1 MRLNLMEI
9 LHKIKKSKLN
19 IILIFL
25 VLLIVL
31 LSIVYFKDDSRYITE
46 REFSE
51 LVRADQ
57 IKRAHIEDGTLSF
70 VYDGKRYKIL
80 TDIVNLKEL
89 SNHALITKEEDSGS
103 GGISAILVIF
113 TFAFFLFVY
122 YFETVLARCRRMDG
136 VGAARQNTSAGGDLG
151 DLSPSV
157 SDVRFSDVAGISE
170 VKDELIEIVD
180 FLKNPAKYRNFGIKL
195 PKGILMIGEP
205 GVGKTLIAKAVAGEA
220 DVPFFYQSG
229 ASFAEV
235 FVGVGARRVR
245 ELFAKAKSC
254 APAII
259 FIDEIDA
266 VGGKRGIGRN
276 DEREATLNQLLTE
289 MDGFEENSGVMVIGA
304 TNKINLIDDALL
316 RSGRFDRRVFI
327 GLPNYK
333 DRIEILKIYLE
344 GKRCSANINKVSR
357 LCVGFSGAG
366 VATLVNEAAI
376 NALKRGSD
384 TIELSDFENVRMRVF
399 YGVQK
404 SRILTEYEKEIQAF
418 YQGAKALS
426 AYWYSFDF
434 EKIELLNDKF
444 LNEDFE
450 IESKTQILNQIK
462 VLLSGMAALQ
472 IHKNDAFSNSASD
485 VKQAIALAQKMVFEL
500 AMGDSFTPS
509 AQSVNK
515 ILQDCY
521 DEVSEI
527 IRTMQDKLNQIS
539 KQIFVYEF
547 ITFEDVQKICES
559 DGVEQEGVSAQEQD
573 LQKPEEDSESSEE
586 KPQDGTLNFD

>member
-1 MRLNLMEI
+1 MEI

-51 LVRADQ
+51 LVRKDQ

-70 VYDGKRYKIL
+70 IYDGKRYKIL

-122 YFETVLARCRRMDG
+122 YFETVLARRRRLDG
-136 VGAARQNTSAGGDLG
+136 VGAARQGGANAELG

-304 TNKINLIDDALL
+304 TNKINMIDDALL

-376 NALKRGSD
+376 NALKRGGD

-573 LQKPEEDSESSEE
+573 LQKLEKDSESSEE

>member
-51 LVRADQ
+51 LVRKDQ

-89 SNHALITKEEDSGS
+89 SNHALITKEEDNES

-122 YFETVLARCRRMDG
+122 YFETVLARRRRMDG
-136 VGAARQNTSAGGDLG
+136 MGTARQGGTSAELG

-573 LQKPEEDSESSEE
+573 LQKLEKDSESSEE

>member
-1 MRLNLMEI
+1 MEI

-51 LVRADQ
+51 LVRKDQ

-122 YFETVLARCRRMDG
+122 YFETVLARRRRMDG
-136 VGAARQNTSAGGDLG
+136 VGTARQGGSANAELG

-547 ITFEDVQKICES
+547 ITFEGVQSICDPAVAEQ
-559 DGVEQEGVSAQEQD
+559 DGAAAQEQD
-573 LQKPEEDSESSEE
+573 LQKPEKDSESSEE
-586 KPQDGTLNFD
+586 KPQNGTLNFD

>member
-1 MRLNLMEI
+1 MEI

-57 IKRAHIEDGTLSF
+57 IKRAHIENGNLNFT
-70 VYDGKRYKIL
+70 YDGKRYKIL
-80 TDIVNLKEL
+80 VDLVDLKEL
-89 SNHALITKEEDSGS
+89 SNHALISKEKDDGTS
-103 GGISAILVIF
+103 GISAILVIF

-122 YFETVLARCRRMDG
+122 YFETVLARRRRLDG
-136 VGAARQNTSAGGDLG
+136 VGAARQGGGANAELG

-344 GKRCSANINKVSR
+344 GKICSANINKVSR

-462 VLLSGMAALQ
+462 VLLSGMTALQ

-559 DGVEQEGVSAQEQD
+559 DGVEQEGVSTQEQN
-573 LQKPEEDSESSEE
+573 LQKLEKDMESSEE

>member
-1 MRLNLMEI
+1 MEI

-57 IKRAHIEDGTLSF
+57 IKRAHIEDGNLNFT
-70 VYDGKRYKIL
+70 YDGKRYKIL
-80 TDIVNLKEL
+80 VDLVDLKEL
-89 SNHALITKEEDSGS
+89 SNHALISKEKDDGTSGI
-103 GGISAILVIF
+103 GATLVIF
-113 TFAFFLFVY
+113 TFVFFLFVY
-122 YFETVLARCRRMDG
+122 YFETVLARRRRMDG
-136 VGAARQNTSAGGDLG
+136 AARQSASASGELG

-327 GLPNYK
+327 RLPNYK

-573 LQKPEEDSESSEE
+573 LQKPEKDRESSEE
-586 KPQDGTLNFD
+586 KPQNGMLNFD

>member
-1 MRLNLMEI
+1 MEI

-89 SNHALITKEEDSGS
+89 SNHALITKEEDSES
-103 GGISAILVIF
+103 GGISVILVIF

-122 YFETVLARCRRMDG
+122 YFETVLARRRKMD
-136 VGAARQNTSAGGDLG
+136 GAARQSASSGGELG

-521 DEVSEI
+521 DEISEI

-573 LQKPEEDSESSEE
+573 LQKLEKDSESSEE

>member
-1 MRLNLMEI
+1 MEI

-57 IKRAHIEDGTLSF
+57 IKRAHIEDGNLNFT
-70 VYDGKRYKIL
+70 YDGKRYKIL
-80 TDIVNLKEL
+80 VDLVDLKEL
-89 SNHALITKEEDSGS
+89 SNHALISKEKDDGTS
-103 GGISAILVIF
+103 GISAILVIF

-122 YFETVLARCRRMDG
+122 YFETVLARRRRLDG
-136 VGAARQNTSAGGDLG
+136 VGTARQGSGANAELG

-547 ITFEDVQKICES
+547 ITFEGVQSICDPATAEQ
-559 DGVEQEGVSAQEQD
+559 DGAAAQEQD
-573 LQKPEEDSESSEE
+573 SQKSGKDSESSEE
-586 KPQDGTLNFD
+586 KPQNGTLNFD

>member
-1 MRLNLMEI
+1 MEI

-51 LVRADQ
+51 LVRKDQ

-89 SNHALITKEEDSGS
+89 SNHALITKEEDNESGS
-103 GGISAILVIF
+103 ISAILVIF

-122 YFETVLARCRRMDG
+122 YFETVLARRRRLDG
-136 VGAARQNTSAGGDLG
+136 VGAARQSASAGGELC

-266 VGGKRGIGRN
+266 VGGKRGVGRN

-573 LQKPEEDSESSEE
+573 LQKPKEDSESSEE

>member
-1 MRLNLMEI
+1 MEI

-57 IKRAHIEDGTLSF
+57 IKRAHIEDGNLNFT
-70 VYDGKRYKIL
+70 YDGKRYKIL
-80 TDIVNLKEL
+80 VDLVDLKEL
-89 SNHALITKEEDSGS
+89 SNHALISKEKDDGTS
-103 GGISAILVIF
+103 GISATLVIF

-122 YFETVLARCRRMDG
+122 YFETVLARRRRMDG
-136 VGAARQNTSAGGDLG
+136 AARQSASSGGDLG

-376 NALKRGSD
+376 NALKRSSD

-472 IHKNDAFSNSASD
+472 IHKNDAFSNSAND

-500 AMGDSFTPS
+500 AMGDSFTPN

-559 DGVEQEGVSAQEQD
+559 DSVEQEGVSAQEQD
-573 LQKPEEDSESSEE
+573 SQKLEKDMESSEE
-586 KPQDGTLNFD
+586 KPQDGTINFD

>member
-1 MRLNLMEI
+1 MEI

-57 IKRAHIEDGTLSF
+57 IKRAHIEDGNLNFT
-70 VYDGKRYKIL
+70 YDGKRYKIL
-80 TDIVNLKEL
+80 VDLVDLKEL
-89 SNHALITKEEDSGS
+89 SNHALISKEKDDGTSGI
-103 GGISAILVIF
+103 GATLVIF

-122 YFETVLARCRRMDG
+122 YFETVLARRRRMDG
-136 VGAARQNTSAGGDLG
+136 AARQSASSGGDLG

-573 LQKPEEDSESSEE
+573 LQKLEKDSESSGE

>member
-57 IKRAHIEDGTLSF
+57 IKRAHIEDGNLNFT
-70 VYDGKRYKIL
+70 YDGKRYKIL
-80 TDIVNLKEL
+80 VDLVDLKEL
-89 SNHALITKEEDSGS
+89 SNHALISKEKDDGTS
-103 GGISAILVIF
+103 GISATLVIF

-122 YFETVLARCRRMDG
+122 YFETVLARRRRMDG
-136 VGAARQNTSAGGDLG
+136 VGAARQSASSGGDLG

-304 TNKINLIDDALL
+304 TNKINMIDDALL

-344 GKRCSANINKVSR
+344 DKRCSANINKVSR

-559 DGVEQEGVSAQEQD
+559 DGVEQEGASAQEQD
-573 LQKPEEDSESSEE
+573 LQKPEKDSESSEE

>member
-1 MRLNLMEI
+1 MEI

-51 LVRADQ
+51 LVRKDQ
-57 IKRAHIEDGTLSF
+57 IKRAHIEDGNLNFT
-70 VYDGKRYKIL
+70 YDGKRYKIL
-80 TDIVNLKEL
+80 VDLVDLKEL
-89 SNHALITKEEDSGS
+89 SNHALISKEKDDGTS
-103 GGISAILVIF
+103 GISAILVIF

-122 YFETVLARCRRMDG
+122 YFETVLARRRRLDG
-136 VGAARQNTSAGGDLG
+136 VGAARQGGANAELG

-376 NALKRGSD
+376 NALKRGSN

-500 AMGDSFTPS
+500 VMGDSFTPS

-573 LQKPEEDSESSEE
+573 LQKLEKDSESSGE

>member
-1 MRLNLMEI
+1 MEI

-51 LVRADQ
+51 LVRKDQ

-89 SNHALITKEEDSGS
+89 SNHALITKEEDNES

-122 YFETVLARCRRMDG
+122 YFETVLARRRRMDG
-136 VGAARQNTSAGGDLG
+136 MGTARQGGTSAELG

-304 TNKINLIDDALL
+304 TNKINMIDDALL

-485 VKQAIALAQKMVFEL
+485 VKQAIALAQKMVFEF

-559 DGVEQEGVSAQEQD
+559 DGVEQEGASAQEQN
-573 LQKPEEDSESSEE
+573 LQKLEKDSESSEE
-586 KPQDGTLNFD
+586 KPQNGTLNFD

>member
-1 MRLNLMEI
+1 MEI

-51 LVRADQ
+51 LVRKDQ
-57 IKRAHIEDGTLSF
+57 IKRAHIEDGNLNFT
-70 VYDGKRYKIL
+70 YDGKRYKIL
-80 TDIVNLKEL
+80 VDLVDLKEL
-89 SNHALITKEEDSGS
+89 SNHALISKEKDDGTS
-103 GGISAILVIF
+103 GISATLVIF

-122 YFETVLARCRRMDG
+122 YFETVLARRRRMDG
-136 VGAARQNTSAGGDLG
+136 TARQSASASGDLG

-559 DGVEQEGVSAQEQD
+559 DGVEQEGASAQEQD
-573 LQKPEEDSESSEE
+573 LQKPEKDSESSEE

>member
-1 MRLNLMEI
+1 MEI

-122 YFETVLARCRRMDG
+122 YFETVLARRRRLDG
-136 VGAARQNTSAGGDLG
+136 VGAARQGGANAELG

-304 TNKINLIDDALL
+304 TNKINMIDDALL

-573 LQKPEEDSESSEE
+573 FQKPEKDSESSEE

>member
-1 MRLNLMEI
+1 MEI

-57 IKRAHIEDGTLSF
+57 IKRAHIEDGNLNFT
-70 VYDGKRYKIL
+70 YDGKRYKIL
-80 TDIVNLKEL
+80 VDLVDLKEL
-89 SNHALITKEEDSGS
+89 SNHALISKEKDDGTS
-103 GGISAILVIF
+103 GISAILVIF

-122 YFETVLARCRRMDG
+122 YFETVLARRRRMDG

-573 LQKPEEDSESSEE
+573 LQTPKEDSESSGE

>member
-1 MRLNLMEI
+1 MEI

-51 LVRADQ
+51 LVRKDQ

-122 YFETVLARCRRMDG
+122 YFETVLARRRRMDG
-136 VGAARQNTSAGGDLG
+136 VGAVRQGGGANAELG

-573 LQKPEEDSESSEE
+573 LQKPKEDSESSEK

>member
-1 MRLNLMEI
+1 MEI

-31 LSIVYFKDDSRYITE
+31 LLIVYFKDDSRYITE

-80 TDIVNLKEL
+80 TDLVDLKEL
-89 SNHALITKEEDSGS
+89 SNHALISKEKDDGTS
-103 GGISAILVIF
+103 GISAILVIF

-122 YFETVLARCRRMDG
+122 YFETVLARRRRMDG
-136 VGAARQNTSAGGDLG
+136 VGAVRQGGANAELG

-547 ITFEDVQKICES
+547 ITFQDVQKICES
-559 DGVEQEGVSAQEQD
+559 DGVEQEGASAQEQD
-573 LQKPEEDSESSEE
+573 LQKSEKDSESSEE

>member
-89 SNHALITKEEDSGS
+89 SNHALITKEEDSES

-122 YFETVLARCRRMDG
+122 YFETVLARRRKMD
-136 VGAARQNTSAGGDLG
+136 GAARQSASSGGDLG

-573 LQKPEEDSESSEE
+573 LQKPEKDSESSEE

>member
-1 MRLNLMEI
+1 MEI

-51 LVRADQ
+51 LVRKDQ

-89 SNHALITKEEDSGS
+89 SNHALITKEEDNES

-122 YFETVLARCRRMDG
+122 YFETVLARRRRLDG
-136 VGAARQNTSAGGDLG
+136 VGAARQGGANAELG

-220 DVPFFYQSG
+220 DMPFFYQSG

-304 TNKINLIDDALL
+304 TNKINMIDDALL

-462 VLLSGMAALQ
+462 VLLSGMAALR

-573 LQKPEEDSESSEE
+573 LQKLEKDSESSEE

>member
-1 MRLNLMEI
+1 MEI

-57 IKRAHIEDGTLSF
+57 IKRAHIEDGNLNFT
-70 VYDGKRYKIL
+70 YDGKRYKIL
-80 TDIVNLKEL
+80 VDLVDLKEL
-89 SNHALITKEEDSGS
+89 SNHALISKKKDDGTS
-103 GGISAILVIF
+103 GISAILVIF

-122 YFETVLARCRRMDG
+122 YFEIVLARRRRMDG
-136 VGAARQNTSAGGDLG
+136 AARQSASSGGDLG

-304 TNKINLIDDALL
+304 TNKINMIDDALL

-521 DEVSEI
+521 DEISEI

-559 DGVEQEGVSAQEQD
+559 DGVEQEGVSAQEQY
-573 LQKPEEDSESSEE
+573 LQKPEKDSESSEE

>member
-1 MRLNLMEI
+1 MEI

-51 LVRADQ
+51 LVRKDQ

-122 YFETVLARCRRMDG
+122 YFETVLARRRRLDG
-136 VGAARQNTSAGGDLG
+136 VGAARQGGANAELG

-304 TNKINLIDDALL
+304 TNKINMIDDALL

-573 LQKPEEDSESSEE
+573 LQKPEKDSESSEE

>member
-1 MRLNLMEI
+1 MEI

-57 IKRAHIEDGTLSF
+57 IKRAHIEDGNLNFT
-70 VYDGKRYKIL
+70 YDGKRYKIL
-80 TDIVNLKEL
+80 VDIVDLKEL

-103 GGISAILVIF
+103 SGISAILVIF

-122 YFETVLARCRRMDG
+122 YFETVLARRRRMDG
-136 VGAARQNTSAGGDLG
+136 AARQSASSGGELG

-559 DGVEQEGVSAQEQD
+559 DGVEQEGVSAKEQD
-573 LQKPEEDSESSEE
+573 LQKLEKDSESSEE

>member
-1 MRLNLMEI
+1 MEI

-57 IKRAHIEDGTLSF
+57 IKRAHIEDGNLNFT
-70 VYDGKRYKIL
+70 YDGKRYKIL
-80 TDIVNLKEL
+80 VDLVDLKEL
-89 SNHALITKEEDSGS
+89 SNHALISKEKDDGTSGI
-103 GGISAILVIF
+103 GATLVIF
-113 TFAFFLFVY
+113 TFVFFLFVY
-122 YFETVLARCRRMDG
+122 YFETVLARRRRMDG
-136 VGAARQNTSAGGDLG
+136 AARQSASASGELG

-559 DGVEQEGVSAQEQD
+559 DGAEQEGVSAQEQN
-573 LQKPEEDSESSEE
+573 LQKLEKDMESSEE
-586 KPQDGTLNFD
+586 KPQNGTLNFD

>member
-1 MRLNLMEI
+1 MEI

-57 IKRAHIEDGTLSF
+57 IKRAHIEDGNLNFT
-70 VYDGKRYKIL
+70 YDGKRYKIL
-80 TDIVNLKEL
+80 VDLVDLKEL
-89 SNHALITKEEDSGS
+89 SNHALISKEKDDGTS
-103 GGISAILVIF
+103 GISAILVIF

-122 YFETVLARCRRMDG
+122 YFETVLARRRRMDG
-136 VGAARQNTSAGGDLG
+136 AARQSASSGGDLG

-304 TNKINLIDDALL
+304 TNKINMIDDALL

-573 LQKPEEDSESSEE
+573 SQKLEKDSESSEE

>member
-57 IKRAHIEDGTLSF
+57 IKRAHIEDGNLNFT
-70 VYDGKRYKIL
+70 YDGKRYKIL
-80 TDIVNLKEL
+80 VDLVDLKEL
-89 SNHALITKEEDSGS
+89 SNHALISKEKDDGTSGI
-103 GGISAILVIF
+103 GATLVIF

-122 YFETVLARCRRMDG
+122 YFETVLARRRRMDG
-136 VGAARQNTSAGGDLG
+136 AARQSASASGELG
-151 DLSPSV
+151 DLSPSI

-573 LQKPEEDSESSEE
+573 FQKLEKDSESSEE
-586 KPQDGTLNFD
+586 KPQDGMLNFD

>member
-1 MRLNLMEI
+1 MEI

-57 IKRAHIEDGTLSF
+57 IKRAHIEDGNLNFT
-70 VYDGKRYKIL
+70 YDGKRYKIL
-80 TDIVNLKEL
+80 VDLVDLKEL
-89 SNHALITKEEDSGS
+89 SNHALISKEKDDGTS
-103 GGISAILVIF
+103 GISAILVIF

-122 YFETVLARCRRMDG
+122 YFETVLARRRKMD
-136 VGAARQNTSAGGDLG
+136 GAARQSASASGDLG

-559 DGVEQEGVSAQEQD
+559 DGVEQEGVSAQEQN
-573 LQKPEEDSESSEE
+573 LQKLEKDMESSEE

>member
-1 MRLNLMEI
+1 MEI

-122 YFETVLARCRRMDG
+122 YFETVLARRRRMDG
-136 VGAARQNTSAGGDLG
+136 VGTARQGGANAELG

-266 VGGKRGIGRN
+266 VGGKRGVGRN

-304 TNKINLIDDALL
+304 TNKINMIDDALL

-573 LQKPEEDSESSEE
+573 LQKLEKDSESSEE

>member
-1 MRLNLMEI
+1 MEI

-51 LVRADQ
+51 LVRKDQ
-57 IKRAHIEDGTLSF
+57 IKRAHIEDGNLNFT
-70 VYDGKRYKIL
+70 YDGKRYKIL
-80 TDIVNLKEL
+80 VDLVDLKEL
-89 SNHALITKEEDSGS
+89 SNHALISKEKDDGTS
-103 GGISAILVIF
+103 GISAILVIF
-113 TFAFFLFVY
+113 TFVFFLFVY
-122 YFETVLARCRRMDG
+122 YFETVLARRRRMDG
-136 VGAARQNTSAGGDLG
+136 TARQSASAGGELG

-304 TNKINLIDDALL
+304 TNKINMIDDALL

-485 VKQAIALAQKMVFEL
+485 VKQAISLAQKMVFEL

-559 DGVEQEGVSAQEQD
+559 DGVEQEGVSAQEQY
-573 LQKPEEDSESSEE
+573 LQKPEKDSESSEE

>member
-1 MRLNLMEI
+1 MEI

-57 IKRAHIEDGTLSF
+57 IKRAHIEDGNLNFT
-70 VYDGKRYKIL
+70 YDGKRYKIL
-80 TDIVNLKEL
+80 VDLVDLKEL
-89 SNHALITKEEDSGS
+89 SNHALISKEKDDGTSGI
-103 GGISAILVIF
+103 GATLVIF
-113 TFAFFLFVY
+113 TFVFFLFVY
-122 YFETVLARCRRMDG
+122 YFETVLARRRRMDG
-136 VGAARQNTSAGGDLG
+136 AARQSASSGGELG

-327 GLPNYK
+327 RLPNYK

-559 DGVEQEGVSAQEQD
+559 DGVEQEGASAQEQD
-573 LQKPEEDSESSEE
+573 LQKLEKDSESSEE

>member
-1 MRLNLMEI
+1 MEI

-122 YFETVLARCRRMDG
+122 YFETVLARRRRLDG
-136 VGAARQNTSAGGDLG
+136 VGVARQSASSGGDLG

-573 LQKPEEDSESSEE
+573 LQKPEKDSESSEE

>member
-1 MRLNLMEI
+1 MEI

-51 LVRADQ
+51 LVRKDQ
-57 IKRAHIEDGTLSF
+57 IKRAHIEDGNLNFT
-70 VYDGKRYKIL
+70 YDGKRYKIL

-103 GGISAILVIF
+103 GGISATLVIF

-122 YFETVLARCRRMDG
+122 YFETVLARRRRMDG
-136 VGAARQNTSAGGDLG
+136 AARQSASAGGDLG

-254 APAII
+254 APAI
-259 FIDEIDA
+259 FLSTRSTQSAASAVSDA
-266 VGGKRGIGRN
+266 TMSEKRR
-276 DEREATLNQLLTE
+276 
-289 MDGFEENSGVMVIGA
+289 
-304 TNKINLIDDALL
+304 
-316 RSGRFDRRVFI
+316 
-327 GLPNYK
+327 
-333 DRIEILKIYLE
+333 
-344 GKRCSANINKVSR
+344 
-357 LCVGFSGAG
+357 
-366 VATLVNEAAI
+366 
-376 NALKRGSD
+376 
-384 TIELSDFENVRMRVF
+384 
-399 YGVQK
+399 
-404 SRILTEYEKEIQAF
+404 
-418 YQGAKALS
+418 
-426 AYWYSFDF
+426 
-434 EKIELLNDKF
+434 
-444 LNEDFE
+444 
-450 IESKTQILNQIK
+450 
-462 VLLSGMAALQ
+462 
-472 IHKNDAFSNSASD
+472 
-485 VKQAIALAQKMVFEL
+485 
-500 AMGDSFTPS
+500 
-509 AQSVNK
+509 
-515 ILQDCY
+515 
-521 DEVSEI
+521 
-527 IRTMQDKLNQIS
+527 
-539 KQIFVYEF
+539 
-547 ITFEDVQKICES
+547 
-559 DGVEQEGVSAQEQD
+559 
-573 LQKPEEDSESSEE
+573 
-586 KPQDGTLNFD
+586 

>member
-1 MRLNLMEI
+1 MEI

-57 IKRAHIEDGTLSF
+57 IKRAHIEDGNLNFT
-70 VYDGKRYKIL
+70 YDGKRYKIL

-89 SNHALITKEEDSGS
+89 SNHALITKEEDNES

-122 YFETVLARCRRMDG
+122 YFETVLARRRRLDG
-136 VGAARQNTSAGGDLG
+136 VGAARQGGANAELG

-573 LQKPEEDSESSEE
+573 LQKPKEDSESSEE

>member
-1 MRLNLMEI
+1 MEI

-57 IKRAHIEDGTLSF
+57 IKRAHIEDGNLNFT
-70 VYDGKRYKIL
+70 YDGKRYKIL

-122 YFETVLARCRRMDG
+122 YFETVLARRCRLD
-136 VGAARQNTSAGGDLG
+136 GAARQGGANTELG

-573 LQKPEEDSESSEE
+573 LQKLEKDSESSGE

>member
-1 MRLNLMEI
+1 MEI

-57 IKRAHIEDGTLSF
+57 IKRAHIEDGNLNFT
-70 VYDGKRYKIL
+70 YDGKRYKIL
-80 TDIVNLKEL
+80 VDLVDLKEL
-89 SNHALITKEEDSGS
+89 SNHALISKEKDDGTS
-103 GGISAILVIF
+103 GISATLVIF

-122 YFETVLARCRRMDG
+122 YFETVLARHRRMDG
-136 VGAARQNTSAGGDLG
+136 AARQSASSGGDLG

-559 DGVEQEGVSAQEQD
+559 DGVEQEGASAQEQD
-573 LQKPEEDSESSEE
+573 LQKPEKDSESSEE

>member
-57 IKRAHIEDGTLSF
+57 IKRAHIEDGNLNFT
-70 VYDGKRYKIL
+70 YDGKRYKIL
-80 TDIVNLKEL
+80 VDLVDLKEL
-89 SNHALITKEEDSGS
+89 SNHALISKEKDDGTS
-103 GGISAILVIF
+103 GISAILVIF

-122 YFETVLARCRRMDG
+122 YFETVLARRRRLDG
-136 VGAARQNTSAGGDLG
+136 VGAARQGGGANAELG

-344 GKRCSANINKVSR
+344 GKICSANINKVSR

-462 VLLSGMAALQ
+462 VLLSGMTALQ

-559 DGVEQEGVSAQEQD
+559 DGVEQEGVSTQEQN
-573 LQKPEEDSESSEE
+573 LQKLEKDMESSEE

>member
-1 MRLNLMEI
+1 MEI

-51 LVRADQ
+51 LVRTDQ

-89 SNHALITKEEDSGS
+89 SNHALITKEEDNES

-122 YFETVLARCRRMDG
+122 YFETVLARRRRLD
-136 VGAARQNTSAGGDLG
+136 GAARQSASSGGDLG

-304 TNKINLIDDALL
+304 TNKINMIDDALL

-376 NALKRGSD
+376 NALKRSSD

-573 LQKPEEDSESSEE
+573 LQKSEKDSESSEE
-586 KPQDGTLNFD
+586 KPQNGMLNFD